1 MTFWIII
8 IAAAVLVTAIIVRPM
23 LRNQS
28 SAAPRAA
35 HDAQVFRDQL
45 KELDKDVARGTVN
58 ASEADGARLEIQRRL
73 LAADGE
79 EQATHGQGSA
89 PRNASRAMAAILIIA
104 TPLAAAYLYNDIGA
118 PGAKDQPLA
127 SRSGDDRPNQ
137 QEAEEML
144 ANEQFAP
151 PAGPDA
157 EQFRDLV
164 IQLEKRLENNP
175 DDPQGVFLY
184 ARSLM
189 QLGRFG
195 DAWPQFARA
204 VELNPSIG
212 MEARAGLAEGM
223 ILATGGYISPEAE
236 DALLE
241 LLKFEPTNPSGRYYL
256 GRLHVQSNQ
265 PAFAKAIWSKL
276 LQDSP
281 ADAPWVRPVQSELA
295 QIGGTAPPSA
305 PASAPALDEGLRGP
319 SPEELSAAE
328 DLSVDDRADMVSTM
342 VSGLANRIAAEGG
355 SVQEWTQLIRSYQV
369 LKKFDESAQARADAI
384 AAYQDDAEAV
394 AHLKGLPSHPD
405 EPTIAPT
412 TAGVPTP
419 GPTQEQVEAAQEM
432 APDDRQSMIQGM
444 VARLAA
450 RLEEDGGSADEWLR
464 LISSYNVMGKPEQAQ
479 AAYAQAKAALAGQ
492 TTQLDLLIT
501 AIEGTPPEPLVEA
514 TPTPNATP
522 GPTQEDIAAAAE
534 MDANDRQDM
543 IRNMV
548 AQLHDRLAEDG
559 RVGDVNEWGKLF
571 RSYSVL
577 ADGDALLSAYNQ
589 ARVIYGDDAISLA
602 YLKEA
607 ALLSGAQID

>member
-1 MTFWIII
+1 MTFWIIV
-8 IAAAVLVTAIIVRPM
+8 IAAAVLIAAIIARPL
-23 LRNQS
+23 LRGTS

-58 ASEADGARLEIQRRL
+58 EAEADGARLEIQRRL

-79 EQATHGQGSA
+79 MQATHGQGSA
-89 PRNASRAMAAILIIA
+89 PRNASRVLAAVLIIA
-104 TPLAAAYLYNDIGA
+104 TPVAAAFLYNDIGS
-118 PGAKDQPLA
+118 PGTKDQPLA
-127 SRSGDDRPNQ
+127 SRSSDDRPD
-137 QEAEEML
+137 QEAAEQML
-144 ANEQFAP
+144 AGEQFSP

-157 EQFRDLV
+157 DQFRSLV
-164 IQLEKRLENNP
+164 TQLETRLENNP

-204 VELNPSIG
+204 IELNPDIG
-212 MEARAGLAEGM
+212 MEARAGMAEGM

-256 GRLHVQSNQ
+256 GRLHVQSSQ
-265 PAFAKAIWSKL
+265 PAFARAIWSQL
-276 LQDSP
+276 LEDSP
-281 ADAPWVRPVQSELA
+281 ADAPWVRPVQAELA
-295 QIGGTAPPSA
+295 QIGGAA
-305 PASAPALDEGLRGP
+305 PASRPAAAPALDEGLRGP
-319 SPEELSAAE
+319 SAEELAAAE
-328 DLSVDDRADMVSTM
+328 DLSTDDRADMVNTM

-369 LKKFDESAQARADAI
+369 LKQFDDAAQARADAI

-394 AHLKGLPSHPD
+394 AHLQGLPRHPD
-405 EPTIAPT
+405 EPVIEPE
-412 TAGVPTP
+412 TANTPAP

-432 APDDRQSMIQGM
+432 DPDDRQSMIQGM
-444 VARLAA
+444 VSRLAA
-450 RLEEDGGSADEWLR
+450 RLNEEGGSADEWLR
-464 LISSYNVMGKPEQAQ
+464 LISSYNVMGQQDKAQ
-479 AAYAQAKAALAGQ
+479 ATYEQAKAALAGQ
-492 TTQLDLLIT
+492 QTQLDLLVT
-501 AIEGTPPEPLVEA
+501 AIEGTPPEPLVETA
-514 TPTPNATP
+514 PTSP

-534 MDANDRQDM
+534 MDPDDRQDM
-543 IRNMV
+543 IRGMV
-548 AQLHDRLAEDG
+548 SRLHNKLAEDG

-577 ADGDALLSAYNQ
+577 NDNEALLAAYEE
-589 ARVIYGDDAISLA
+589 ARGIYDDDAISLA

-607 ALLSGAQID
+607 ALLAGAQLN